1 MLPNPVYGTGLK
13 GGVAEIFPPDA
24 HWADPQGVAR

>member
-13 GGVAEIFPPDA
+13 GGVDDIFPPDA
-24 HWADPQGVAR
+24 RWTDPEEKK